1 MRRGDR
7 KTTKEEVEKMCRL
20 YQEGLNCETIGRIMG
35 RNHTTVLWWLRKKGI
50 ARRKPQDYLKEIRK
64 SYLNFVKEKIQEERE
79 SELSELKKKIL
90 DEKLDEKPKE
100 VLKNICLYCK
110 KEKKDSKWTK
120 TNFCSL
126 RCWNSYYEEM
136 KSKIK
141 LTFNCL

>member
-20 YQEGLNCETIGRIMG
+20 YQEGLSCTVIGRIMG
-35 RNHTTVLWWLRKKGI
+35 RNHKTVLWWLKKKGI
-50 ARRKPQDYLKEIRK
+50 ARRKPQDYLR
-64 SYLNFVKEKIQEERE
+64 EKIQEERE
-79 SELSELKKKIL
+79 LELSELKKKIL

-110 KEKKDSKWTK
+110 KEKKDSRWTK